1 MSTAQDEAALLNKLQ
16 SQFGDMDLT
25 HLLNEEEK
33 KEDDGYGSDESSLKE
48 PTQEELQAWQD
59 SQFKKGQEELEV
71 KKRLEMT
78 PLQRRRELKKR
89 YSVEDDD
96 EWEQVAALPDL
107 EGQSS
112 VFFPSSDEKGNE
124 FLGAHPMLLQFA
136 QGDPEVLGTKWL
148 RLSSSTEGDGLSFL
162 NLLNTVKGYHGPT
175 VILIGAVPSAARSI
189 SSGEKK
195 RTTLGFYSTSPWTE
209 STDFFGSSDCFLF
222 AFDEE
227 ESEVKFFRPMD
238 GKDKNKKHYMYCHPS
253 ALNVTKRRSKKM
265 VQGLATDGSVHGMG
279 VGGTPSQ
286 PRLHLTETLEECRAM
301 EFCQLFE
308 AGDLLMGN
316 GVDSLYY
323 FDVDCLEVW
332 GVGGETWIQESLAT
346 RQKERDLSQAN
357 MRRARQVDKK
367 PFLQDFR
374 SGLVGSNKQPGLFD
388 HMQHT
393 TDRADL

>member
-59 SQFKKGQEELEV
+59 SQFKKGQEELEMR
-71 KKRLEMT
+71 KRLKMT

-124 FLGAHPMLLQFA
+124 FLGVHPMLQQFA

-148 RLSSSTEGDGLSFL
+148 RLSSSAEGDGLSFH

-222 AFDEE
+222 AFNEE

-253 ALNVTKRRSKKM
+253 SLNVARKWSM
-265 VQGLATDGSVHGMG
+265 VSLPMDPYMEWVSEEL
-279 VGGTPSQ
+279 
-286 PRLHLTETLEECRAM
+286 RL
-301 EFCQLFE
+301 
-308 AGDLLMGN
+308 N
-316 GVDSLYY
+316 
-323 FDVDCLEVW
+323 
-332 GVGGETWIQESLAT
+332 
-346 RQKERDLSQAN
+346 
-357 MRRARQVDKK
+357 
-367 PFLQDFR
+367 
-374 SGLVGSNKQPGLFD
+374 LVF
-388 HMQHT
+388 T
-393 TDRADL
+393 